1 MKRPVPFT
9 SVSVDPEIQRMRDIL
24 ANGGYVDDDG
34 SLYNDREA
42 AAMNQDSGVKAK
54 AVPKTV
60 VSIDAGIQRMEGT
73 EDNLSINEDGSII
86 SGPIVPKCCVSGARS
101 VSQLISEM
109 RYGTCLWEKRFIR
122 KMNEFHFEQKF
133 EGWGKRTIDMTR
145 QSENRILVSWTKEDG
160 AEK

>member
-1 MKRPVPFT
+1 MLKVDKSIKQSLIEIEPRKWSSNNKAKEIKNMKRHVPFT

-60 VSIDAGIQRMEGT
+60 VSIEAGIQRMEGT
-73 EDNLSINEDGSII
+73 EDNLSIDEDGSII

-101 VSQLISEM
+101 VS
-109 RYGTCLWEKRFIR
+109 
-122 KMNEFHFEQKF
+122 
-133 EGWGKRTIDMTR
+133 
-145 QSENRILVSWTKEDG
+145 
-160 AEK
+160 